1 MDGETDVPDMEKKV
15 KQQVVRLATDTNS
28 LVAKAGAEGLVGRAV
43 EAIIDDIR
51 ANGLRKGD
59 LLPGENAL
67 ATKLGVSRIVV
78 REANRY
84 LAALGIVEIANGR
97 APRVS
102 VPDENVVGMLLDHV
116 VYTRHVTV
124 QQVLAVRRPL
134 EIRSA
139 ALAAM
144 RRTPEEA
151 QRIVSHAAGMRKA
164 LKDPEAMRE
173 HDIALHATIAEAT
186 QNPLLAI
193 MIKAF
198 EPVTRQT
205 WPVGW
210 KSRAEQDE
218 QLLMIA
224 CHESI
229 ADAILRQDVA
239 DARATMAAHFDDT
252 VRALVAA
259 GVT

>member
-1 MDGETDVPDMEKKV
+1 MKHQAAKTATAETSA
-15 KQQVVRLATDTNS
+15 LAG
-28 LVAKAGAEGLVGRAV
+28 KPGAEGLVGRTV
-43 EAIIDDIR
+43 RAIVDDIR
-51 ANGLRKGD
+51 ANGLRKND
-59 LLPGENAL
+59 LLPAENAL
-67 ATKLGVSRIVV
+67 AAKLGVSRIVV
-78 REANRY
+78 REAHHY

-102 VPDENVVGMLLDHV
+102 VPDENVIGMMFDHV

-134 EIRSA
+134 EIRAA

-144 RRTPEEA
+144 RRTPEQAE
-151 QRIVSHAAGMRKA
+151 QMVTHAA
-164 LKDPEAMRE
+164 AMRASLSDPDVMRQ
-173 HDIALHATIAEAT
+173 HDMALHELIADAS

-198 EPVTRQT
+198 APVTRQT

-210 KSRAEQDE
+210 KSRSEPREQSA
-218 QLLMIA
+218 MVA
-224 CHESI
+224 CHEAMS
-229 ADAILRQDVA
+229 Q
-239 DARATMAAHFDDT
+239 HFDDT
-252 VRALVAA
+252 VRALVSA

>member
-1 MDGETDVPDMEKKV
+1 MKNQVLRLTGETSSPVGKV
-15 KQQVVRLATDTNS
+15 
-28 LVAKAGAEGLVGRAV
+28 GADGLVGRTV
-43 EAIIDDIR
+43 SAIIEDIR

-59 LLPGENAL
+59 LLPAENAL
-67 ATKLGVSRIVV
+67 AAKLGVSRIVV

-102 VPDENVVGMLLDHV
+102 VPDENVVGMLFDHV

-134 EIRSA
+134 EVRAA
-139 ALAAM
+139 ALAAL
-144 RRTPEEA
+144 RRTAQEA
-151 QRIVSHAAGMRKA
+151 QQIVGHAAAMRAA
-164 LKDPEAMRE
+164 LKNPEVMSE
-173 HDIALHATIAEAT
+173 HDIALHAVIADAT
-186 QNPLLAI
+186 QNPLLAV

-198 EPVTRQT
+198 APVTRQT

-210 KSRAEQDE
+210 KSRAEPEE
-218 QLLMIA
+218 QSAMIA
-224 CHESI
+224 CHEAL
-229 ADAILRQDVA
+229 ADTIMKQDVSG
-239 DARATMAAHFDDT
+239 ARAAMSAHFDET

>member
-1 MDGETDVPDMEKKV
+1 MTRS
-15 KQQVVRLATDTNS
+15 QQVVKLTADVSAATGKIS
-28 LVAKAGAEGLVGRAV
+28 AEGLVGSTVA
-43 EAIIDDIR
+43 AIIDDIR

-59 LLPGENAL
+59 LLPAENAL

-102 VPDENVVGMLLDHV
+102 EPTENVIGMLFDHV

-134 EIRSA
+134 EVRAA

-144 RRTPEEA
+144 RRTAEEA
-151 QRIVSHAAGMRKA
+151 QQIVGHAA
-164 LKDPEAMRE
+164 AMRAAMANPASMSA
-173 HDIALHATIAEAT
+173 HDIALHAAIADAA

-198 EPVTRQT
+198 APVTRQT

-210 KSRAEQDE
+210 KSRTEPHEKVA
-218 QLLMIA
+218 MVV
-224 CHESI
+224 CHEAI
-229 ADAILRQDVA
+229 AAAILKQDV
-239 DARATMAAHFDDT
+239 DAAREAMSAHFDET